1 MSDPT
6 ALPNFPPPPDEHP
19 LRGRVLDAL
28 LDMGLQPDIDGD
40 GDVAFVVNE
49 QQLFI
54 RCIEAELI
62 VMRTFGQW
70 QIADPVPQ
78 DALSQLTACN
88 EVNLTM
94 NLVKTGI
101 ANGTL
106 VVTTEHLVRADE
118 DVSGVANI
126 SIQVVLAA
134 VHLWHQRALGEDPF
148 AGGEEGEGPDGASG
162 EGPGDGT
169 GEDGSGS

>member
-19 LRGRVLDAL
+19 LRGRVLDSL
-28 LDMGLQPDIDGD
+28 LDMGLQPDIDAD

-54 RCIEAELI
+54 RCIESELT

-70 QIADPVPQ
+70 QIGEEVPQ
-78 DALSQLTACN
+78 DTLAQLTACN

-94 NLVKTGI
+94 NLVKTGL

-106 VVTTEHLVRADE
+106 VVTTEHLVRAEE

-134 VHLWHQRALGEDPF
+134 VHLWHQRMLGENPF
-148 AGGEEGEGPDGASG
+148 EQGPDGDGAPDA
-162 EGPGDGT
+162 GPQGGGDQ
-169 GEDGSGS
+169 

>member
-6 ALPNFPPPPDEHP
+6 ALPNFPPPADEHP

-28 LDMGLQPDIDGD
+28 IDMELGPDIDAD

-49 QQLFI
+49 QQLFV
-54 RCIEAELI
+54 RCIEGEVT

-70 QIADPVPQ
+70 QVADPIPQ
-78 DALSQLTACN
+78 DLPTQLAACN

-106 VVTTEHLVRADE
+106 VVTTEHLVRPGE
-118 DVSGVANI
+118 DVHGIANI
-126 SIQVVLAA
+126 SVQVVLAA
-134 VHLWHQRALGEDPF
+134 VHLWHQRILGLEPGADGSPGEGGDAA
-148 AGGEEGEGPDGASG
+148 AGGAE
-162 EGPGDGT
+162 
-169 GEDGSGS
+169 